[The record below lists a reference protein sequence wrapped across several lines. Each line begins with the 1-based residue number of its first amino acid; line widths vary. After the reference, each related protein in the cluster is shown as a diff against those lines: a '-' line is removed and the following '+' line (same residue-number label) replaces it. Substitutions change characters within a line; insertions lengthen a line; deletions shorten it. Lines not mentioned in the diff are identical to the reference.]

1 MQTQK
6 QGLFSDA
13 PVISVYTR
21 AQAIDDGFLVDVS
34 DSSEYKELRFR
45 FPIALTRAVWD
56 RYVEVSQGVWG
67 QDLHG
72 RLWDVLFMLRQ
83 AIRSSRTG
91 DYLRFQ
97 LHVRNDNR
105 AGMPPLVTLKAI
117 CGPGDDAE
125 PVITVM
131 LPDED

>member
-1 MQTQK
+1 MHTQK

-21 AQAIDDGFLVDVS
+21 AQAIEDGFLVDVS

-56 RYVEVSQGVWG
+56 RYVEVPAGVPC
-67 QDLHG
+67 QDSKG
-72 RLWDVLFMLRQ
+72 RLFDLLFMLRH
-83 AIRSSRTG
+83 AIRQSDGG
-91 DYLRFQ
+91 DYIRFS
-97 LHVRNDNR
+97 LHVRNDNK
-105 AGMPPLVTLKAI
+105 AGTPPLVTLKAL

-125 PVITVM
+125 AVITV
-131 LPDED
+131 LELDED

>member
-34 DSSEYKELRFR
+34 DSSENKEIGFK
-45 FPIALTRAVWD
+45 FPVSLTRAVWD
-56 RYVEVSQGVWG
+56 RYVEVPAGVPC

-72 RLWDVLFMLRQ
+72 RLFDLLNVESLEMLCVIGLSEPHGGRLLIRMLR
-83 AIRSSRTG
+83 R
-91 DYLRFQ
+91 
-97 LHVRNDNR
+97 
-105 AGMPPLVTLKAI
+105 
-117 CGPGDDAE
+117 
-125 PVITVM
+125 
-131 LPDED
+131 